1 MLLRRLKLE
10 MYDVRLSLRNLCRTQ
25 VLLLN
30 WHPLQDF
37 KTMGVRIYSRFKTH
51 VFFPQNQTMSLLS
64 EFMGKL
70 NKHLNK
76 HNQRPTNHHKH
87 FAILKKCHGKFECL
101 IYEMLLIRKKR
112 PTLNT
117 QNDSIPTKLFFFSIL
132 FHSFVYSRLVYSM

>member
-1 MLLRRLKLE
+1 M
-10 MYDVRLSLRNLCRTQ
+10 MF
-25 VLLLN
+25 
-30 WHPLQDF
+30 DF
-37 KTMGVRIYSRFKTH
+37 LFEICVEPRFCFSTGIPSKISKRWGWGFILAFKTH
-51 VFFPQNQTMSLLS
+51 VFFQKNQTMSLLS

-76 HNQRPTNHHKH
+76 HNQRPTNHHEH

-117 QNDSIPTKLFFFSIL
+117 QNDSIPTKLFFFFSQSFPFFCL
-132 FHSFVYSRLVYSM
+132 FPPRLFYVICH